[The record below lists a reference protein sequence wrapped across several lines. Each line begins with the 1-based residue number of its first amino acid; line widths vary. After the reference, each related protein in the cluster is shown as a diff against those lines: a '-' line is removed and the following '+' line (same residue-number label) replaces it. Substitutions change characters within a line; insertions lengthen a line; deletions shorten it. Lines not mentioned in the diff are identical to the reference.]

1 MPAAHFTVVAA
12 LAFPLVTVA
21 QTEIELTGRVLE
33 THSGVPVERA
43 RLAVQCTGPPAR
55 MGETVTNDEGVYRL
69 KGQFTGHCR
78 IESSRA
84 GYANT
89 LVYAGVDQASPVA
102 IHLVKGAAIS
112 GRVTT
117 DGGDPVRSALVM
129 ALPPE
134 GNQTPPPSATTDGQG
149 RYRIPALPP
158 GRYAVGVVAA
168 TVAMPSSGEPLALA
182 PAASPEPVSIGEG
195 TGPVAVDFRLT
206 LAMSGSIKGRAGS
219 ADAEELVHLALAP
232 AGLPA
237 APIAQLSVD
246 SGGEFEFRGI
256 AAGSY
261 LLFAAASS
269 PGSGKQVGIV
279 GPNPLFAR
287 LPVEI
292 APGDPTELNVSLAPG
307 RGASFQLVAADETT
321 PAACLQPATLRLTS
335 LEYWRAQSEHSVAVS
350 PSGPALVERLP
361 PSQYAIRLTGLP
373 QGCFQARDVVVDL
386 TSGERGPFEIP
397 VTGGA
402 AAAGRLVPMEGAER
416 EAVEILLLPTPT
428 TGGGL
433 ILLRPDSTG
442 AFSASGLRPGNYRLL
457 VVGTDEWARAEWK
470 SDAAIVLSLPPS
482 QTTTLELP
490 WPEPPPSSR
499 RGAVEQKRTRP

>member
-1 MPAAHFTVVAA
+1 MPAAAFTVVATLTFA
-12 LAFPLVTVA
+12 LAPMA
-21 QTEIELTGRVLE
+21 QTESERTGRVLR
-33 THSGVPVERA
+33 THTGTPVERA
-43 RLAVQCTGPPAR
+43 RLAIQCAGPPAR

-78 IESSRA
+78 IEASRA
-84 GYANT
+84 GYAT
-89 LVYAGVDQASPVA
+89 TVVYAGVDQTSPLA

-117 DGGDPVRSALVM
+117 DAGDPVRGALVM
-129 ALPPE
+129 ALPLE

-195 TGPVAVDFRLT
+195 AGPVAVDFRLT
-206 LAMSGSIKGRAGS
+206 PAMSGSIKGRAGS

-279 GPNPLFAR
+279 GPNPLFVR
-287 LPVEI
+287 VPVEI
-292 APGDPTELNVSLAPG
+292 APGDPTELNVPLAPG
-307 RGASFQLVAADETT
+307 RGASFQLVAADEAT

-350 PSGPALVERLP
+350 PSGPVLVERLP
-361 PSQYAIRLTGLP
+361 PSQYAVRLSGLA
-373 QGCFQARDVVVDL
+373 QDCFQARDVVVDL
-386 TSGERGPFEIP
+386 TRGESAPIEIP

-402 AAAGRLVPMEGAER
+402 SVAGRLVPMEGAER
-416 EAVEILLLPTPT
+416 EAVEILLLPTPAS
-428 TGGGL
+428 GDASL

-442 AFSASGLRPGNYRLL
+442 AFSASGLRSGDYRLL
-457 VVGTDEWARAEWK
+457 VVTTEEWVRAEWRP
-470 SDAAIVLSLPPS
+470 DAAIAVALPPN
-482 QTTTLELP
+482 QTTALELP
-490 WPEPPPSSR
+490 WPARPPESVVQREP
-499 RGAVEQKRTRP
+499 